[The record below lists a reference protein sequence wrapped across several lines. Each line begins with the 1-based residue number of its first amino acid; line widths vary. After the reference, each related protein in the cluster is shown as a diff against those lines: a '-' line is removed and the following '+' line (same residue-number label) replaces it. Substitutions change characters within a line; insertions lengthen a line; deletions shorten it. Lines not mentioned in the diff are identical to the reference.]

1 MNTCVISDLPPL
13 NNSSSLRFFTI
24 LSSKEGALAKEEEE
38 FNDEEEEIDEEEE
51 EEEDDDDDETERRW
65 MEDERITN
73 ATRIDVR
80 ELTDTLYDENT
91 NEINLTTAR
100 SKSYVKKIQM
110 QGGSSNQ
117 STEERR

>member
-24 LSSKEGALAKEEEE
+24 LASKEGALAKKKHRRSPWKTWKRWKKRRRE
-38 FNDEEEEIDEEEE
+38 FNDEEERDEEEE
-51 EEEDDDDDETERRW
+51 EDDDETERRW
-65 MEDERITN
+65 MGDERIMN

-100 SKSYVKKIQM
+100 SKSYLKKY
-110 QGGSSNQ
+110 
-117 STEERR
+117 R